1 VSIPLHGKDAISVIP
16 CFRGGHV
23 QFYSVDENRWD
34 EGKSCKD
41 VAAFPSNVRI
51 LYLFAKI

>member
-23 QFYSVDENRWD
+23 QFYSVDE
-34 EGKSCKD
+34 ECE
-41 VAAFPSNVRI
+41 
-51 LYLFAKI
+51 KIDGMKGNLVKT